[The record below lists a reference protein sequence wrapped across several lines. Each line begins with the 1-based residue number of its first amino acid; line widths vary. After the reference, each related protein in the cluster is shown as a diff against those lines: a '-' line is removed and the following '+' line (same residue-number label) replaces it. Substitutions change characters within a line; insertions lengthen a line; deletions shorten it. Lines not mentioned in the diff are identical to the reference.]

1 MALMRKAVLVS
12 SFLANVCLSARP
24 EGGDQKARASVL
36 SSQAH
41 KATISRVWSPDV
53 TGEEPRGFP
62 DVLEGVPLCA
72 AQDKLQELEL
82 DPSTMSVTFNGAPVT
97 GSTWGEIT
105 LKPKVYGLL
114 GVTEGTLPT
123 KFAWLDPPFGKY
135 GGYVYTDGQSIVG
148 ANVVPEDS
156 NTCESYLLTFGPPVD
171 IPELPPAFAVG
182 RMKNVNLDILREA
195 GAKRF
200 TWVHKEEGLAKRGLN
215 RNVERGGFL
224 YQMNAPDEPL
234 KLIFF
239 EMAGPHK
246 TPQASEALDEHN
258 EELSLDASNVME
270 SPAVTTLS
278 TGSGDV
284 KISVTV
290 NGKQVTTN

>member
-1 MALMRKAVLVS
+1 MALMRNAVLVS
-12 SFLANVCLSARP
+12 SFLVNIGLSARP
-24 EGGDQKARASVL
+24 EGGEHKAHASLL

-41 KATISRVWSPDV
+41 KATISRVWSPDI

-72 AQDKLQELEL
+72 AQDKLEELDL

-114 GVTEGTLPT
+114 GVTEGAEPT

-156 NTCESYLLTFGPPVD
+156 NTCESYLLTFAPPVD
-171 IPELPPAFAVG
+171 VPELPPAFAVG
-182 RMKNVNLDILREA
+182 RMKNVNLEILREA

-200 TWVHKEEGLAKRGLN
+200 TWVHKEEALAERGLN
-215 RNVERGGFL
+215 RNAERGGFL

-239 EMAGPHK
+239 EMTGPHK
-246 TPQASEALDEHN
+246 TPQVSD
-258 EELSLDASNVME
+258 SLDDHSEEQSLNASNVEE
-270 SPAVTTLS
+270 SPAISTVS

-284 KISVTV
+284 KISLTV
-290 NGKQVTTN
+290 NGQQVTTN